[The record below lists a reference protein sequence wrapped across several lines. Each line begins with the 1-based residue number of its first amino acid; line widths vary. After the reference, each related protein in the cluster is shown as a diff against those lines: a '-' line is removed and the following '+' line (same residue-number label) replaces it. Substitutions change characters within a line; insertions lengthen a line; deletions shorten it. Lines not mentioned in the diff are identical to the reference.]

1 MRVVSRNP
9 TLPSTATVTT
19 AVDKS
24 PASARLSAVATAG
37 DLPTAPTPRPGT
49 RPPEG
54 MILYHKGRFLPADT
68 PGLEEQIAFDRKLV
82 AARIVDEEGRG
93 PRYADLQE
101 LLRQRRLKSG
111 QKA

>member
-1 MRVVSRNP
+1 
-9 TLPSTATVTT
+9 
-19 AVDKS
+19 
-24 PASARLSAVATAG
+24 
-37 DLPTAPTPRPGT
+37 
-49 RPPEG
+49 